1 MSNHHEN
8 LKNQIV
14 CQSWTIIQEEGWQAL
29 SIRKIA
35 TAIGYSLPVVYKYF
49 SSKDELIEHF
59 SKEGFLKLSE
69 DLQSAIVAE
78 SNATK
83 QLSLLAESYWNFA
96 FTNKK
101 HYEIMFGLGI
111 PTCEKINNHVEMKNT
126 SLIFAQAIEQVIA
139 QHKNT
144 NLDVHLK
151 LKTFWS
157 ILHGLVAIELLT
169 SSEKTTSPSPILKD
183 AIEGF
188 ILSLTNKKA

>member
-14 CQSWTIIQEEGWQAL
+14 CQSWMIIQEEGWQAL

-49 SSKDELIEHF
+49 SSKDDLIEHF
-59 SKEGFLKLSE
+59 SKEGFLKLTE
-69 DLQSAIVAE
+69 DLKNSIAE
-78 SNATK
+78 EHDSK
-83 QLSLLAESYWNFA
+83 QQLNLLAESYWNFA
-96 FTNKK
+96 FNHRK

-111 PTCEKINNHVEMKNT
+111 PTCEKINSHVEMQDTCLVFENT
-126 SLIFAQAIEQVIA
+126 IQQVIA
-139 QHKNT
+139 QHQNT

-169 SSEKTTSPSPILKD
+169 NSEESASPSLILKD